1 MQRARRARKQL
12 MMKDYRPGLGVGGE
26 VGECGADRAA
36 QHQGRREEPCSTTY
50 QQPDTQRG
58 KSPLDTG
65 MYPNSQPG
73 RHPAQTLSL
82 NSQYMPPAYDF
93 TGFHNHLSG
102 VPDPSASTWNPVYPY
117 REEYPYSFPGSS
129 PSAGQV
135 SFSPTELSCAPSA
148 TGGGSLPPYNFI
160 SGQDPFS
167 SRRRPP
173 EPIRHT
179 VSGGKTRT
187 KDKYR
192 VVYTDH
198 QRLELEKEFQYNRY
212 ITMRRKSELSVA
224 LSLSERQVK
233 IWFQNRRAKERKI
246 NRKKL
251 QQSQQASTTTLTPP
265 VLGGHT
271 DVTTSPSTRSNM
283 MSDLKVE
290 EY

>member
-1 MQRARRARKQL
+1 
-12 MMKDYRPGLGVGGE
+12 
-26 VGECGADRAA
+26 
-36 QHQGRREEPCSTTY
+36 
-50 QQPDTQRG
+50 
-58 KSPLDTG
+58 
-65 MYPNSQPG
+65 MYPSSQSV
-73 RHPAQTLSL
+73 RHPTQALSM
-82 NSQYMPPAYDF
+82 NSQYIPPPYDF
-93 TGFHNHLSG
+93 TGYHHVQG
-102 VPDPSASTWNPVYPY
+102 VGDQSTSAWNPFYSP

-135 SFSPTELSCAPSA
+135 SFTSPELSGTPTAA
-148 TGGGSLPPYNFI
+148 GGGSYTPYNLI

-167 SRRRPP
+167 CRRRPH
-173 EPIRHT
+173 ESIRPS

-198 QRLELEKEFQYNRY
+198 QRLELEKEFQHNRY
-212 ITMRRKSELSVA
+212 ITMRRKTELSMA

-251 QQSQQASTTTLTPP
+251 QHSQQASTTTPTLP

-271 DVTTSPSTRSNM
+271 DIHVTTSPSSNIL
-283 MSDLKVE
+283 SDAISE